1 MYPLNSQTLVQ
12 KLYLKILI
20 NKVKFK
26 HSLMNNNYTN
36 QDMTAVRNLLKNRNI
51 ILTQSKKAEEFEKKW
66 SKWLKVK
73 YSTFVNSGSSA
84 NYISI
89 SLLKIINKNKTK
101 NEIIVPSLTWVSDV
115 NSVIM
120 NGFKPV
126 FVDINLSNLSM
137 NTKEVLKKINNKTL
151 AVFITHAQ
159 GFNGLND
166 ELINKL
172 KQKKI
177 HLIEDVCESHGAK
190 FKNKKLGTYGLI
202 SNFSFYYA
210 HHMTTIEGGMI
221 CTNNKKIYELS
232 KILRSHGMVREAKNK
247 KYEKKFI
254 NKYKDLSS
262 QFIFLYSTLNFRNN
276 EIAATFGINQL
287 KNLDKNNQLRTK
299 NFLLFLKNLDPKK
312 YWINYDIHGSC
323 NYAFPIILKT
333 KNLKKRDYFEKQLF
347 KNNIEFRRGNAGG
360 GNQLRQP
367 YLKDIIKLK
376 NFKAFKN
383 VELVHFFG
391 YYIGNYPELKR
402 KKILKI
408 TQILNNITF

>member
-1 MYPLNSQTLVQ
+1 
-12 KLYLKILI
+12 
-20 NKVKFK
+20 
-26 HSLMNNNYTN
+26 MNNNYTN

-51 ILTQSKKAEEFEKKW
+51 ILTQSKKVEEFEKKW

-89 SLLKIINKNKTK
+89 SLLKVINKNKTK

-177 HLIEDVCESHGAK
+177 HLIEDVCESYGAK

-247 KYEKKFI
+247 KYEKKLI
-254 NKYKDLSS
+254 NKYKDLSP

-347 KNNIEFRRGNAGG
+347 KNHIEFRRGNAGG

-367 YLKDIIKLK
+367 YLKNIIKLK
-376 NFKAFKN
+376 NFKEFKN

-402 KKILKI
+402 EKTLKI

>member
-1 MYPLNSQTLVQ
+1 
-12 KLYLKILI
+12 
-20 NKVKFK
+20 
-26 HSLMNNNYTN
+26 MNNNYTN

-51 ILTQSKKAEEFEKKW
+51 VLTQSKKVEEFEKKW

-89 SLLKIINKNKTK
+89 SLLKVINKNKNK
-101 NEIIVPSLTWVSDV
+101 NEIIIPSLTWVSGV

-210 HHMTTIEGGMI
+210 HHMSTIEGGMI

-247 KYEKKFI
+247 KYEKKLI
-254 NKYKDLSS
+254 NKYKDLSP

-287 KNLDKNNQLRTK
+287 KNLDKNNQFRTK

-376 NFKAFKN
+376 NFKEFKN

-402 KKILKI
+402 EKILKI